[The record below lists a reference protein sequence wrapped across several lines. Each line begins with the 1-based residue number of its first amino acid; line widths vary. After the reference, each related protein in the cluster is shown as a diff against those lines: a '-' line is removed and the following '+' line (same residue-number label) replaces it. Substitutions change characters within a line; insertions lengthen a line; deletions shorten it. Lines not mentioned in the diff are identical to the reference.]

1 MFSLEVYMYKKLFSI
16 VVSLSLVL
24 GLFASVS
31 PVLAKSSEGGEVSGI
46 IAAIDTGASTITI
59 NGRKGSPVTLTVTLA
74 SQIRKNGKT
83 AVLAEL
89 GVGDKAEAKYN
100 PVTLEVFFLKSE
112 MVLKEVSG
120 TIKAVD
126 TGAGTIT
133 ITPRNLS
140 ADVVLNV
147 GPSTVITRGKTVV
160 TLADLKVG
168 DKVEAKYGFAGM
180 LALRINAKANI
191 VELKGVI
198 KSVDNVAGTVTIT
211 KLDGITDVTL
221 TAGPSTI
228 IKRQRV
234 VTTLSALL
242 VSDKVE
248 AKYDAGT
255 MVALS
260 ISASVNT
267 PEIEGVIKAIDTVS
281 VPNTITI
288 TKKESLVDVTLT
300 VDGTTIIKRLNV
312 VTTLGSLL
320 VGDKV
325 NARYTGA
332 TLAALSIS
340 AGPNLLELEGVI
352 KSIDTGAGTVT
363 ITKKDSAVDVTLTV
377 DLSTVVKRSNVVTT
391 LSSLLVGDRVE
402 AKYDGTTL
410 VASFIFAEANILE
423 VEGRIKSIDAGAGTV
438 TITRDGTTD
447 DVTVTVTVS
456 TLIRKNKAAAVF
468 ADLTVGD
475 EANARYNG
483 ADMTAVSIDAKTS
496 H

>member
-1 MFSLEVYMYKKLFSI
+1 MFKKLFSI
-16 VVSLSLVL
+16 VVSLSLIF
-24 GLFASVS
+24 GLFAAVS
-31 PVLAKSSEGGEVSGI
+31 PVLAKGSEGGEVSGI
-46 IAAIDTGASTITI
+46 IAAVDTGASTITI
-59 NGRKGSPVTLTVTLA
+59 NGRKGSPVTLTITLA
-74 SQIRKNGKT
+74 SQIRKNGKVAT
-83 AVLAEL
+83 LAEL

-100 PVTLEVFFLKSE
+100 PATLEVFFLKSE

-120 TIKAVD
+120 TVKAVD

-133 ITPRNLS
+133 ITPFKPS

-147 GPSTVITRGKTVV
+147 GPSTVIVRGKTVV
-160 TLADLKVG
+160 TLADLKVS

-191 VELKGVI
+191 IELNGVI
-198 KSVDNVAGTVTIT
+198 KSVDIVAGTVTVT

-221 TAGPSTI
+221 NVGPSTI
-228 IKRQRV
+228 IKRLRV

-248 AKYDAGT
+248 AKYDGGT
-255 MVALS
+255 MAALS

-300 VDGTTIIKRLNV
+300 VDGTTLIKRLNV
-312 VTTLGSLL
+312 VTILGSLL

-325 NARYTGA
+325 SARYTGA

-352 KSIDTGAGTVT
+352 KSIDTGARTVT
-363 ITKKDSAVDVTLTV
+363 ITQNESDVDVTIQTTV
-377 DLSTVVKRSNVVTT
+377 
-391 LSSLLVGDRVE
+391 
-402 AKYDGTTL
+402 
-410 VASFIFAEANILE
+410 
-423 VEGRIKSIDAGAGTV
+423 GTV
-438 TITRDGTTD
+438 ITKDS
-447 DVTVTVTVS
+447 VS
-456 TLIRKNKAAAVF
+456 VLLSA
-468 ADLTVGD
+468 LTAGD
-475 EANARYNG
+475 EVKARYNG
-483 ADMTAVSIDAKTS
+483 ADMTAVSITAKTS